1 MSISSGTPVPP
12 LAQPASIIEHADSG
26 TISLAIIPFP
36 VRAML
41 LKIVAVILMVVPAM
55 LSAQSV
61 ESLAERALAN
71 PLARWIHRRTP
82 GADVY
87 VLTGSAA
94 QPMLRAIADES
105 ERSIRANLEWLR
117 EGSAKGRLKLFFVG
131 SRDEMRPFTG
141 TRSAGWSVVGEG
153 TAFFVAND
161 SVRPAIRHE
170 VMHLLSWRLWG
181 APGGM
186 WLSEGVATAAAGHCR
201 DWSIQGIASS
211 LYRDRQLATIDDMR
225 RRFRTGGTQGTVHY
239 LSAGSLVL
247 FIDETWGRDRLRELW
262 QSKGMSGAQNV
273 LGVSPLVVE
282 QRWRRRVSSEPP
294 AAPWSVISREV
305 ARTGCE

>member
-1 MSISSGTPVPP
+1 
-12 LAQPASIIEHADSG
+12 
-26 TISLAIIPFP
+26 
-36 VRAML
+36 ML
-41 LKIVAVILMVVPAM
+41 LKIAAIILMVVPAVS
-55 LSAQSV
+55 SAQTV
-61 ESLAERALAN
+61 ESLAERTLAN
-71 PLARWIHRRTP
+71 PVARWIHRRTP

-94 QPMLRAIADES
+94 QPMLRVIANES

-131 SRDEMRPFTG
+131 SREEMRPFTG

-181 APGGM
+181 VPGGM
-186 WLSEGVATAAAGHCR
+186 WLSEGVATAAAGRCNA
-201 DWSIQGIASS
+201 WSIEGIASA
-211 LYRDRQLATIDDMR
+211 LYRDRQLATIDEMR

-239 LSAGSLVL
+239 LSAGSLVT

-262 QSKGMSGAQNV
+262 RSKGMSGAQNV
-273 LGVSPLVVE
+273 LGVSPLVIE
-282 QRWRRRVSSEPP
+282 QRWRRRVSGEAP

-305 ARTGCE
+305 ARAGCE